1 MAKARV
7 WTSFPGILGLLFM
20 AAAVVGGIFEGIYFW
35 LPLYQSSGGEVIG
48 LVMTILVFAG
58 AGFAGI
64 SIIISIFGI
73 PKALWIVFAF
83 LAFGCILA
91 PVIFIVIIQFG
102 LLLGLKIFIYID
114 LGWYVYNPYDFI
126 GFWLGAGGS
135 LLAFLIG
142 FFIPKD
148 Y

>member
-7 WTSFPGILGLLFM
+7 WTTVPGILGLLFM
-20 AAAVVGGIFEGIYFW
+20 AAAAVGGILEGIYLW
-35 LPLYQSSGGEVIG
+35 LPMYQLSSEVIA

-58 AGFAGI
+58 AGFAVLN
-64 SIIISIFGI
+64 IIISIFGI

-91 PVIFIVIIQFG
+91 PALLIIIG
-102 LLLGLKIFIYID
+102 LEGYFVYID
-114 LGWYVYNPYDFI
+114 MGWYALIPMDFI

-148 Y
+148 L

>member
-20 AAAVVGGIFEGIYFW
+20 AAAAVGGILEGIYWW
-35 LPLYQSSGGEVIG
+35 LPMYQLSGGDVIG

-58 AGFAGI
+58 AGFAGLN
-64 SIIISIFGI
+64 IIISIFGI

-91 PVIFIVIIQFG
+91 PALLIIIALEG
-102 LLLGLKIFIYID
+102 YFIYASMV
-114 LGWYVYNPYDFI
+114 WYHAVPMDFI

-142 FFIPKD
+142 FFIPRD
-148 Y
+148 

>member
-1 MAKARV
+1 MAKTRV

-20 AAAVVGGIFEGIYFW
+20 AAAVVGGIFEGIYLW
-35 LPLYQSSGGEVIG
+35 LPLYQLTSEVVI
-48 LVMTILVFAG
+48 LIMMILVFAG
-58 AGFAGI
+58 AGFAGLA
-64 SIIISIFGI
+64 IIISIFGI

-83 LAFGCILA
+83 LALGCIIA
-91 PVIFIVIIQFG
+91 PAIVTLIALEGYFV
-102 LLLGLKIFIYID
+102 YID
-114 LGWYVYNPYDFI
+114 LGWYALIPMDFI

-135 LLAFLIG
+135 FLAFLLG